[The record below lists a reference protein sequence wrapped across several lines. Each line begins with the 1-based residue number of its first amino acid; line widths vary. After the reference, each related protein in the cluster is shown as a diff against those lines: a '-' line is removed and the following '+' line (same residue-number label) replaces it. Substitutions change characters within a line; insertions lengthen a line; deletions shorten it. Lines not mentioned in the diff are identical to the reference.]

1 MLYVFLDYAILSTQF
16 LRNAA
21 QPYLSHMESIA
32 ETVEVYDCRLLMLIM
47 KRELSD
53 MELNGSG
60 CVGKNT
66 MLLSISHFHMRAV
79 RYRPAGLGF
88 EINAP
93 TTNNTI

>member
-1 MLYVFLDYAILSTQF
+1 MKKFLAFIHCCYVVFI
-16 LRNAA
+16 
-21 QPYLSHMESIA
+21 PYLSHMESIA

-66 MLLSISHFHMRAV
+66 MLLSISHLHMRAV

-88 EINAP
+88 EINVP